1 MYLRHGS
8 LTLSV
13 VCFARLSIICHSIRT
28 NAGYER
34 EEGEECLHV
43 ANESK
48 SDESDF
54 ESLVLEDPSFS
65 FLQAQEFFLSDDASC
80 ERTLDVKKP
89 LRVPMNEKSKRAQLQ
104 QRYVVK
110 HIKDSLTSMAKMD
123 ASKTKDLRQ
132 NFLTEA
138 NEYEE
143 VPAVE
148 LHMYP
153 GSLDVNSTWRVLL
166 IPRIQELFGET
177 VYLCKAE
184 SSSPETSSPC
194 VAKLTFKRL
203 PLRLMHLLGRWRSWS
218 PSLDPLRRAPHKL
231 LLSMELLLLAIILF
245 MLWHVLEPL
254 QKLLRMAWDF
264 YNTPKNDLNRKNL
277 VESSL
282 PKMWMLLE
290 HAYIYKAAGEA
301 ELVCEDALDA
311 CTEVKVLETM
321 EAKSE
326 QFSFLKSTDV
336 WGRIE
341 DPAGWIV
348 LVDSGDNLRVICKD
362 EPREVPFCAN
372 VGLLVPFSSLL
383 RRQLVLA
390 ASHTSVQ
397 WFLLESLAK
406 MFGIGEIMFI
416 SVSLFL
422 IHLAVV
428 FKIEVTNSKA
438 LEYEEVLETK
448 KKLLELQSSRKT
460 FIFLIIALVVLFS
473 TVVVG
478 LVGLPRKLIVLR
490 SAFLPCISLVTA
502 VVLHLMDFRT
512 SLCGIEMWRSPQL
525 KATECTFI
533 TSTGLKSVKSEALEA
548 ETLSKSRRL
557 RLQVVRLLTWLLA
570 IGALSLLILIV
581 FDGVQMRGE
590 LVDYSFGR
598 GYITTP
604 PHSLARQNSLLLH
617 SNVDSLPFTFSTGP
631 FTSEV
636 KVRLEHPLLEK
647 VQSNQSVPVF
657 NQSDDVE
664 HGGGEYSV
672 PLPSGPLYGRLI
684 VEASSHLYKE
694 PTRYVIHLIRIGEAV
709 TVSLKGQIDIHGR
722 SVSDPPVFE
731 ETRRWHYQEAN
742 PRWYVPDLDV
752 RQNTSIQ
759 LESRPTI
766 FAPLAH
772 GEPATGG
779 YLSMFADECHCGN
792 ESAGFGNACAVQQWI
807 TFPSGASICLFQHH
821 LKEELVIGN
830 GPSFISSNASKLT
843 TWLLDVNVS
852 GKSAGLRLTDSG
864 KHFSVWPLKAEID
877 ESKLRSVFT
886 TSMQTNLLFDQASQL
901 VLAPTEDLTDAEM
914 LAVPLEVISHPP
926 RLNVSISDGFLL
938 PNPLGSEERADL
950 AACCVQSLDTVSASV
965 EDSRFEVIPTVVS
978 KGLDCSGRTTL
989 KIKELKVV
997 RKQNT
1002 SCEPW
1007 CTWYR
1012 PWSDYYDMSVTLS
1025 LPHCFDEA
1033 IALENVDAFN
1043 NVTKCAGNQANEI
1056 FDACGTLRNAVYLN
1070 RTTIISEILTK
1081 DADPDGG
1088 DNDAET
1094 PLEAAASHGN
1104 IVVMQMLLDA
1114 NANLSRQSSSGS
1126 KALVAGVLNCQR
1138 EAVKFLLKNDVDPNS
1153 LTKSN
1158 KGSRC
1163 QVTPLLALFEHRRS
1177 DQCQGEN
1184 ATEIIKV
1191 LVEHGAHLS
1200 IPASDACKTTQTAL
1214 VLAVGS
1220 WDASAVEELL
1230 GNGANPNEPGRFLS
1244 GAVMEPFAFLM
1255 QQVIFYD
1262 KPLKKAAK
1270 IAELLGKAGANVNV
1284 PLTGQ
1289 KETALHLFADVCNV
1303 EGVELLLELK
1313 ALPNIKSEHDET
1325 AKEGAEYG
1333 VKNKCKSPEDKE
1345 RLIKAFGLK
1354 E

>member
-1 MYLRHGS
+1 
-8 LTLSV
+8 
-13 VCFARLSIICHSIRT
+13 
-28 NAGYER
+28 
-34 EEGEECLHV
+34 
-43 ANESK
+43 
-48 SDESDF
+48 
-54 ESLVLEDPSFS
+54 
-65 FLQAQEFFLSDDASC
+65 
-80 ERTLDVKKP
+80 
-89 LRVPMNEKSKRAQLQ
+89 MNEKSKRAQLQ

-110 HIKDSLTSMAKMD
+110 HIKDALMSVAKMD
-123 ASKTKDLRQ
+123 ASKSKDLQ
-132 NFLTEA
+132 QTWIPGASKSKPNTLEQPFIPEV
-138 NEYEE
+138 NEYAE

-153 GSLDVNSTWRVLL
+153 GRSLDVNSTWRVLL

-194 VAKLTFKRL
+194 IAKLTFKRL

-311 CTEVKVLETM
+311 CTEVKVLETV

-478 LVGLPRKLIVLR
+478 LVGLPRKLTVLR
-490 SAFLPCISLVTA
+490 SAILPCISLVTA

-533 TSTGLKSVKSEALEA
+533 TSTGLKSVKTVKSEALEA

-604 PHSLARQNSLLLH
+604 PHSLAHQNSLLLH

-901 VLAPTEDLTDAEM
+901 VLAPTQDLTDAEM

-978 KGLDCSGRTTL
+978 KGLDCSGRATL

-1043 NVTKCAGNQANEI
+1043 NVTKCADNQANEI

-1070 RTTIISEILTK
+1070 RTTMISEILTK

-1094 PLEAAASHGN
+1094 PLEAAASRGN

-1114 NANLSRQSSSGS
+1114 KANLSRQSSSGS
-1126 KALVAGVLNCQR
+1126 TALVAGVLNCQR
-1138 EAVKFLLKNDVDPNS
+1138 EAVKFLLEHDVDPNS
-1153 LTKSN
+1153 LTKPS

-1163 QVTPLLALFEHRRS
+1163 QVTPLLALFIEHGRS

-1184 ATEIIKV
+1184 STEIIKV
-1191 LVEHGAHLS
+1191 LVEHGANLS
-1200 IPASDACKTTQTAL
+1200 IPASEACKSTQSAL
-1214 VLAVGS
+1214 VLAVGNF
-1220 WDASAVEELL
+1220 DVSAVEQLL
-1230 GNGANPNEPGRFLS
+1230 KYKNKTNPNEPGRWLS
-1244 GAVMEPFAFLM
+1244 GAVVEPFAILM
-1255 QQVIFYD
+1255 QQVIYHG
-1262 KPLKKAAK
+1262 KPLEKAPK
-1270 IAELLGKAGANVNV
+1270 IAELLQKAGANVDV
-1284 PLTGQ
+1284 PLTGDE
-1289 KETALHLFADVCNV
+1289 ETALHLFTYRCNV
-1303 EGVELLLELK
+1303 EGVELLLKLG
-1313 ALPNIKSEHDET
+1313 ADPNITSDDGDGDT
-1325 AKEGAEYG
+1325 AKEAAEEV
-1333 VKNKCKSPEDKE
+1333 VKREKCKNPEDKE